1 MRPGKLQ
8 DAPALLDRG
17 RPIPRETWDR
27 QYRAGAWDSLDSLDE
42 LGHYLVIAGYIHT
55 LFASPAVLDVGCGPG
70 RLGELLEG
78 FACRSYLG
86 IDLSPEAIKQARQRR
101 ATRGRFRVADLDRWT
116 PPGRFSVIVFCES
129 LNYATHP
136 AFTLMRYT
144 HALEPNGA
152 LIVSLYRHANH
163 RRIWRQA
170 ARAFVVLDAATV
182 TNRNAQTWDIKVL
195 RPRSNR
201 PPAPRGRN
209 GAPCNEETGI

>member
-1 MRPGKLQ
+1 M
-8 DAPALLDRG
+8 ALDRG
-17 RPIPRETWDR
+17 RPIPREIWDR
-27 QYRAGAWDSLDSLDE
+27 QYREGAWESLDSNDE
-42 LGHYLVIAGYIHT
+42 LDHYLAIAGYIHK
-55 LFASPAVLDVGCGPG
+55 LFESPTVLDVGCGPG

-86 IDLSPEAIKQARQRR
+86 IDLSLEAIKRARKRR
-101 ATRGRFRVADLDRWT
+101 AIRARFRVADLDLWT

-144 HALEPNGA
+144 RALEPNGA

-170 ARAFVVLDAATV
+170 ARDFAIQDATTV
-182 TNRNAQTWDIKVL
+182 TNRKEQTWDIKVL
-195 RPRSNR
+195 RPRRN
-201 PPAPRGRN
+201 PPTGPHGRN
-209 GAPCNEETGI
+209 GASGEEAVGI